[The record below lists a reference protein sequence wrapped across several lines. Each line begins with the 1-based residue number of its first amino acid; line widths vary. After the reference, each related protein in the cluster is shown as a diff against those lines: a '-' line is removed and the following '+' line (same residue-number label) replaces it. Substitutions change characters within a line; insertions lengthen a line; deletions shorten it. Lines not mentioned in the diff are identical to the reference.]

1 MRKNIIFGEH
11 EEKTQEQFTR
21 LFRDNDYLGLMADGH
36 LGYGVPIGCVMAN
49 ETRVA
54 PQGVGYDIGCG
65 NTAIQFDLKIDQ
77 VDLDKLARDLKR
89 LIPFGIGSRDCLLE
103 KVAGETEIF
112 TRNAPENF
120 GQRYEAYE
128 AAELSKLWSLL
139 ENFLPV
145 SQVQALRAQAQRQI
159 GSVGSGNHYVDVFA
173 DEDDYV
179 WVGVHFGSRGLGH
192 KIATMFMNDIG
203 CVDDMMAEV
212 KYLDQKDLRFKPYVS
227 AVNLVQSYASFGR
240 MLVCDVV
247 GACLGKPAALQT
259 IENHHN
265 ALWREK
271 HFGQHCY
278 VVRKGSTPN
287 YPGQSSFVG
296 ATMLENSYIL
306 TGTAK
311 STSETCLTSTVHGA
325 GRVLGRMAAKG
336 KKKKGVWIKKPLVDR
351 EAMLAAIAASG
362 VRVLGGDVDEFSECY
377 KRLDQVLAAQGP
389 TVKIKHTLRPIMVL
403 MAGQDVRDP
412 YKD

>member
-11 EEKTQEQFTR
+11 EEKTCTQFKA

-65 NTAIQFDLKIDQ
+65 NTAVRFDLKLGE
-77 VDLDKLARDLKR
+77 VDLDKLAQDLQR
-89 LIPFGIGSRDCLLE
+89 LIPFGIGSRDCMLD
-103 KVAGETEIF
+103 KIAAETELF
-112 TRNAPENF
+112 DSAARADLA
-120 GQRYEAYE
+120 QRYEDYE
-128 AAELSKLWSLL
+128 LSQLSKLWSLL
-139 ENFLPV
+139 EAFLPV
-145 SQVQALRAQAQRQI
+145 TQVQAMQAQARRQI

-173 DEDDYV
+173 DEADYV

-192 KIATMFMNDIG
+192 KIATLFMNGIG

-212 KYLDQKDLRFKPYVS
+212 KYLEEKDLLFQPYVS
-227 AVNLVQSYASFGR
+227 AVNLVQTYASFGR
-240 MLVCDVV
+240 NLVCDVV
-247 GACLGKPAALQT
+247 AACLGNPAPRT
-259 IENHHN
+259 RIENHHN
-265 ALWREK
+265 ALWVEK
-271 HFGQHCY
+271 HFGKNCY

-287 YPGQSSFVG
+287 HPGQSSFVG

-306 TGTAK
+306 AGTPQ
-311 STSETCLTSTVHGA
+311 STSEACLTSTVHGA

-336 KKKKGVWIKKPLVDR
+336 KKKKGVWVKKPLVDR
-351 EAMLAAIAASG
+351 DAMRAAIAASG

-377 KRLDQVLAAQGP
+377 KRLDSVLAAQGD
-389 TVKIKHTLRPIMVL
+389 TVIKKHTLRPIMVL